1 VSPSGPNSLEQELGG
16 APPRAVSRLPADQQ
30 EDLAAAIRDARRRQA
45 KALAVAAEQALN
57 LIPRVLRGPVRKL
70 FS

>member
-1 VSPSGPNSLEQELGG
+1 MPATGPSVLEQELG
-16 APPRAVSRLPADQQ
+16 AMPPRAVDQLPAGQQ

-45 KALAVAAEQALN
+45 KALAAAAEQALN